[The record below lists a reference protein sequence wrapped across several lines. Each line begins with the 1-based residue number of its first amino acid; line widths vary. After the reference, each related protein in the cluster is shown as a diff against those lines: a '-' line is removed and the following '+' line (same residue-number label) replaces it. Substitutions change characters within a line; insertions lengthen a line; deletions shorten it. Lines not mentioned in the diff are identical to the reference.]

1 MCNVA
6 LKTPLYFYR
15 MMEKRIGY
23 YFQVQS
29 PYYQV
34 TNCNKK
40 IPIPVL
46 SRRQVRS
53 EKTKKA
59 KHQHG

>member
-34 TNCNKK
+34 ANCNKK
-40 IPIPVL
+40 IIPVEIKTY
-46 SRRQVRS
+46 SCVVKKTGQV
-53 EKTKKA
+53 
-59 KHQHG
+59 